1 MSSTI
6 NESNKSININNK
18 NNLENSL
25 KLNSIEDRKL
35 DSSISH
41 EMTEINLKNKSD
53 RIKVISNN
61 SFEIY
66 LINKEL
72 YKLYYILLFLFFAII
87 IIFILLYLYISY
99 LIVIV
104 YFSLKY
110 FLYNTLL
117 FIILVAIIILIIF
130 MIYRLISIPVLS
142 YIKLTNKIHIYTRK
156 LYNLD
161 IFDVDEIQKF
171 SYRKIKKGCSKNFF
185 HYLKF
190 YIILKNNKKYNI
202 FEFYDKNENFDD
214 ADLVNDFLNNYLL
227 NIKNKKSNL
236 TSFCN

>member
-1 MSSTI
+1 MSNSI

-18 NNLENSL
+18 KNLENSL

-130 MIYRLISIPVLS
+130 MIYRLISIPSFS

-161 IFDVDEIQKF
+161 IFDADEIQKF

-214 ADLVNDFLNNYLL
+214 ADLVNDFLNNYLI

>member
-1 MSSTI
+1 MSNSI

-18 NNLENSL
+18 KNLENSL

-41 EMTEINLKNKSD
+41 ELTEINLKNKSD

-66 LINKEL
+66 WINKEL

-161 IFDVDEIQKF
+161 IFDVNEIEKF

-185 HYLKF
+185 HYVKF
-190 YIILKNNKKYNI
+190 YILLKNNKRFNI
-202 FEFYDKNENFDD
+202 FEFYDKNENFID
-214 ADLVNDFLNNYLL
+214 ADLVKEYLNNYLQ
-227 NIKNKKSNL
+227 NIKNNKTNL

>member
-6 NESNKSININNK
+6 NESIKSIKLNNK
-18 NNLENSL
+18 KKLEDSL
-25 KLNSIEDRKL
+25 KLNSIDDRKL
-35 DSSISH
+35 DSSISQ
-41 EMTEINLKNKSD
+41 EITEINLKIKPD

-72 YKLYYILLFLFFAII
+72 YKFYYILLFSFLAILI
-87 IIFILLYLYISY
+87 IIFLLYLYFSY
-99 LIVIV
+99 LIIII

-110 FLYNTLL
+110 FLYNTLI
-117 FIILVAIIILIIF
+117 FIILVIIIILIIF

-161 IFDVDEIQKF
+161 IFDVNEIEKF

-190 YIILKNNKKYNI
+190 YILLKNNKKYNI
-202 FEFYDKNENFDD
+202 FEFYDKNEHFDD
-214 ADLVNDFLNNYLL
+214 ADLVNDFLNNFLL

>member
-1 MSSTI
+1 MNNLI

-18 NNLENSL
+18 ENLENSL

-41 EMTEINLKNKSD
+41 ELTEINLKNKPD

-130 MIYRLISIPVLS
+130 MIYRLISIPSFS

-161 IFDVDEIQKF
+161 IFDADEIQKF

-214 ADLVNDFLNNYLL
+214 ADLVKDFLNNYLI

>member
-1 MSSTI
+1 MSNSI
-6 NESNKSININNK
+6 NESNKSININK
-18 NNLENSL
+18 KKNLENSL

-41 EMTEINLKNKSD
+41 ELTEINLKNKPD

-130 MIYRLISIPVLS
+130 MIYRLISIPSFS

>member
-18 NNLENSL
+18 NNLDNSL

-130 MIYRLISIPVLS
+130 MIYRLISIPFFS

>member
-1 MSSTI
+1 MSNSI

-130 MIYRLISIPVLS
+130 MIYRLISIPFFS

-214 ADLVNDFLNNYLL
+214 ADLVNDFLNNYLI

>member
-1 MSSTI
+1 
-6 NESNKSININNK
+6 
-18 NNLENSL
+18 
-25 KLNSIEDRKL
+25 
-35 DSSISH
+35 
-41 EMTEINLKNKSD
+41 
-53 RIKVISNN
+53 
-61 SFEIY
+61 
-66 LINKEL
+66 
-72 YKLYYILLFLFFAII
+72 
-87 IIFILLYLYISY
+87 
-99 LIVIV
+99 
-104 YFSLKY
+104 
-110 FLYNTLL
+110 
-117 FIILVAIIILIIF
+117 

-161 IFDVDEIQKF
+161 IFDVNEIEKF

-214 ADLVNDFLNNYLL
+214 ADLVNDFLNNFLL

>member
-6 NESNKSININNK
+6 NESIKSIKLNNK
-18 NNLENSL
+18 KKLEDSL
-25 KLNSIEDRKL
+25 KLNSIDDRKL
-35 DSSISH
+35 DSSISQ
-41 EMTEINLKNKSD
+41 EMTEINLKIKPD

-72 YKLYYILLFLFFAII
+72 YKFYYIFLFSFLAILI
-87 IIFILLYLYISY
+87 IIFLLYLYFSY
-99 LIVIV
+99 LIIII

-110 FLYNTLL
+110 FLYNTLI
-117 FIILVAIIILIIF
+117 FIILVIIIILIIF

-161 IFDVDEIQKF
+161 IFDVNEIEKF

-190 YIILKNNKKYNI
+190 YILLKNNKKYNI
-202 FEFYDKNENFDD
+202 FEFYDKNEHFDD
-214 ADLVNDFLNNYLL
+214 ADLVNDFLNNFLL

>member
-72 YKLYYILLFLFFAII
+72 YKFYYIFLFSFLAILI
-87 IIFILLYLYISY
+87 IIFLLYLYFSY
-99 LIVIV
+99 LIIII

-110 FLYNTLL
+110 FLYNTLI
-117 FIILVAIIILIIF
+117 FIILVIIIILIIF

-161 IFDVDEIQKF
+161 IFDVNEIEKF

-190 YIILKNNKKYNI
+190 YIKYNI
-202 FEFYDKNENFDD
+202 FEFYDKNEHFDD
-214 ADLVNDFLNNYLL
+214 ADLVNDFLNNFLL
-227 NIKNKKSNL
+227 NIKNKKSKL

>member
-1 MSSTI
+1 MSNSI

-18 NNLENSL
+18 ENLENSL

-41 EMTEINLKNKSD
+41 ELTEINLKNKPD

-130 MIYRLISIPVLS
+130 MIYRLISIPSFS

-161 IFDVDEIQKF
+161 IFDADEIQKF

-214 ADLVNDFLNNYLL
+214 ADLVKDFLNNYLI

>member
-6 NESNKSININNK
+6 NESIKSIKLNNK
-18 NNLENSL
+18 KKLEDSL

-35 DSSISH
+35 DSSISQ
-41 EMTEINLKNKSD
+41 EMTEINLKIKPD

-72 YKLYYILLFLFFAII
+72 YKFYYILLFSFLAILI
-87 IIFILLYLYISY
+87 IIFLLYLYFSY
-99 LIVIV
+99 LIIII

-110 FLYNTLL
+110 FLYNTLI
-117 FIILVAIIILIIF
+117 FIILVIIIILIIF

-161 IFDVDEIQKF
+161 IFDVNEIEKF

-190 YIILKNNKKYNI
+190 YILLKNNKKYNI
-202 FEFYDKNENFDD
+202 FEFYDKNEHFDD
-214 ADLVNDFLNNYLL
+214 ADLVNDFLNNFLL

>member
-1 MSSTI
+1 MSNSI

-18 NNLENSL
+18 KNLENSI

-41 EMTEINLKNKSD
+41 ELTEINLKNKPD

-130 MIYRLISIPVLS
+130 MIYRLISIPSFS

-161 IFDVDEIQKF
+161 IFDADEIQKF

-214 ADLVNDFLNNYLL
+214 ADLVNDFLNNYLI

>member
-41 EMTEINLKNKSD
+41 ELTEINLKNKSD

-130 MIYRLISIPVLS
+130 MIYRLISIPSFS

-161 IFDVDEIQKF
+161 IFDADEIQKF

>member
-18 NNLENSL
+18 KKLEDSL

-130 MIYRLISIPVLS
+130 MIYRLISIPSFS

>member
-1 MSSTI
+1 MSNSI

-18 NNLENSL
+18 KNLENSL

-41 EMTEINLKNKSD
+41 ELTEINLKNKSD

-130 MIYRLISIPVLS
+130 MIYRLISIPSFS

>member
-6 NESNKSININNK
+6 NESIKSIKLNNK
-18 NNLENSL
+18 KKLEDSL
-25 KLNSIEDRKL
+25 KLNSIDDRKL
-35 DSSISH
+35 DSSISQ
-41 EMTEINLKNKSD
+41 EMTEINLKIKPD

-72 YKLYYILLFLFFAII
+72 YKFYYILLFSFLAILI
-87 IIFILLYLYISY
+87 IIFLLYLYFSY
-99 LIVIV
+99 LIIII

-110 FLYNTLL
+110 FLYNTLI
-117 FIILVAIIILIIF
+117 FIILVIIIILIIF

-161 IFDVDEIQKF
+161 IFDVNEIEKF

-190 YIILKNNKKYNI
+190 YILLKNNKKYNI
-202 FEFYDKNENFDD
+202 FEFYDKNEHFDD
-214 ADLVNDFLNNYLL
+214 ADLVNDFLNNFLL

>member
-6 NESNKSININNK
+6 NESNKSIKLNNK
-18 NNLENSL
+18 KKLEDSL
-25 KLNSIEDRKL
+25 KLNSIDDRKL
-35 DSSISH
+35 DSSISQ
-41 EMTEINLKNKSD
+41 EMTEINLKIKPD

-72 YKLYYILLFLFFAII
+72 YKFYYILLFSFLAILI
-87 IIFILLYLYISY
+87 IIFLLYLYFSY
-99 LIVIV
+99 LIIII

-110 FLYNTLL
+110 FLYNTLI
-117 FIILVAIIILIIF
+117 FIILVIIIILIIF

-161 IFDVDEIQKF
+161 IFDVNEIEKF

-190 YIILKNNKKYNI
+190 YILLKNNKKYNI
-202 FEFYDKNENFDD
+202 FEFYDKNEHFDD
-214 ADLVNDFLNNYLL
+214 ADLVNDFLNNFLL

>member
-1 MSSTI
+1 MSNSI

-18 NNLENSL
+18 KNLENSL

-41 EMTEINLKNKSD
+41 ELTEINLKNKPD

-130 MIYRLISIPVLS
+130 MIYRLISIPSFS

-161 IFDVDEIQKF
+161 IFDADEIQKF

-190 YIILKNNKKYNI
+190 YILLKNNKKYNI

-214 ADLVNDFLNNYLL
+214 ADLVNDFLNNYLI